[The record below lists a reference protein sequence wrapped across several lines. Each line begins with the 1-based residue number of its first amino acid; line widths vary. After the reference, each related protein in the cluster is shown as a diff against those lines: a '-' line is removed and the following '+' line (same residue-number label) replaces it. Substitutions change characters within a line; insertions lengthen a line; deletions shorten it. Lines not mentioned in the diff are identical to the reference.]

1 MGITIMIAILLAFA
15 ASANAKAYKRL
26 HDTEKNDG
34 SNSLVYAYE
43 SNDGT
48 KINQGE
54 FDNLAA
60 SLVSDVWAPPKG
72 GMSWGGSIRMK
83 RVLGGRRL
91 LQGGFC
97 YSGMSC

>member
-60 SLVSDVWAPPKG
+60 SLISDVWAPPKG
-72 GMSWGGSIRMK
+72 GMSFYTGRRK
-83 RVLGGRRL
+83 LGGRRL
-91 LQGGFC
+91 LQEGFC